1 MSISVA
7 KKKQDGVV
15 NDSQTSLNMKL
26 HEVTLAG
33 SEWFLRRDEGCDI
46 FSACMGIP

>member
-7 KKKQDGVV
+7 KKQDGVV

-26 HEVTLAG
+26 HEVTIAG
-33 SEWFLRRDEGCDI
+33 SEWFLGRDVI
-46 FSACMGIP
+46 FFPACMGIP